1 MGSEK
6 HKLRSHDTASL
17 SFCTHTVR
25 LRNLCYK
32 SGKFCYRNLIGQMD
46 PMDTKIITKLVSSSS
61 KITNTA
67 YIRNANLNDLIG
79 LLVRRSRRLFS
90 RQRRGEE
97 RRSNARQ
104 IDVGACG
111 RTWEL
116 AYFPNEMITR
126 PSSIAHSLARMGGSL
141 YSCRPGRR

>member
-1 MGSEK
+1 M
-6 HKLRSHDTASL
+6 HAPLTSHDTASL
-17 SFCTHTVR
+17 SFCTHK
-25 LRNLCYK
+25 LQ
-32 SGKFCYRNLIGQMD
+32 KFCSRSGEFFDISVCNLIGQIG
-46 PMDTKIITKLVSSSS
+46 PMDMILVTSSS
-61 KITNTA
+61 KITNTT

-79 LLVRRSRRLFS
+79 LLVGHVVFS
-90 RQRRGEE
+90 AVRGEE

-111 RTWEL
+111 RSWEL

-141 YSCRPGRR
+141 YSCQAEDEDSQPIEPT

>member
-1 MGSEK
+1 MTPR
-6 HKLRSHDTASL
+6 RSHFA
-17 SFCTHTVR
+17 HITVR
-25 LRNLCYK
+25 LRNLCNT
-32 SGKFCYRNLIGQMD
+32 SGEFCFRNLIGQVG
-46 PMDTKIITKLVSSSS
+46 PMDMKIITKLVTSSS
-61 KITNTA
+61 KITNTT

-79 LLVRRSRRLFS
+79 LLVGHVVFS
-90 RQRRGEE
+90 AVRGEE

-111 RTWEL
+111 RSWEL